1 MSAKRAKPA
10 RPARKRILVVDDHPM
25 TRYGMT
31 QLLRH
36 ERDLEVCGE
45 ADNASRALASVK
57 ALKPDL
63 VLTDLTMPDK
73 HGLELVK
80 DMRAM
85 HPELAVLVV
94 SMHDE
99 AIYAER
105 VLKAGGRG
113 YIMKHA
119 GGKQLIQAIRRVLA
133 GHVYLSEAMAEK
145 VLDVFP
151 GRRSQAADSM
161 VGRLTD
167 REFEVFQYL
176 GQGMTSR
183 EIGAQLH
190 MSVKTVETHRRHA
203 RAKLHLK
210 TAPELIKFAVC
221 WTSSQRML

>member
-1 MSAKRAKPA
+1 MSARKAKPA
-10 RPARKRILVVDDHPM
+10 LPARKRILVVDDHPM
-25 TRYGMT
+25 TRYGVS

-45 ADNASRALASVK
+45 ADNASRALALVK
-57 ALKPDL
+57 SLKPDL
-63 VLTDLTMPDK
+63 VLTDLTMPGK

-80 DMRAM
+80 DLRVM
-85 HPELAVLVV
+85 HPESPVLVV

-99 AIYAER
+99 ALYAER

-113 YIMKHA
+113 YVMKHA
-119 GGKQLIQAIRRVLA
+119 GGKELIQAIRRVLA

-151 GRRSQAADSM
+151 SRRSQAADSM

-167 REFEVFQYL
+167 REFEVFRYI

-190 MSVKTVETHRRHA
+190 MSVKTVETHRRHV
-203 RAKLHLK
+203 REKLNLK

-221 WTSSQRML
+221 WTSSQRIL